1 MRYAGLAAIALT
13 VIIAVPILLGYG
25 LASDEV
31 EYTKTSE
38 SDVTSI
44 TDALLNNTSDYYIDY
59 SKTNNNSGMLQ
70 RVTTQGDSYYIYQSP
85 DYVSVGS
92 NYTSIPAYETTSH
105 TSTPSGTVLHTLT
118 ESIATSTPENPAAT
132 IGYGLGENPSDYWS
146 KCGEIDVVYGYHNNY
161 TQYVNITSSST
172 PIQVFIDGVT
182 NTNYYPYEDEA
193 NGIVA
198 DSITS
203 AWDSETDT
211 YTFTVGNAH
220 YTGKWAY
227 ICCYRNGTGLW
238 NEYDFD
244 TINPTDNGTSVDDWT
259 FTMDDTS
266 VVKLTYFDDSVEYKI
281 GTTVSHTANYTIV
294 DDDVVGQTKSV
305 GISHLNSCVLEYYTR
320 TSSSYADPSYGWYNA
335 ESSYSTYYNAWY
347 NTYQNARLTFYAHF
361 EGNGQTYFYDGFEA
375 TNYIV
380 SIQRLGG
387 NVYVIASDT
396 TVYDLGNYEYVQIL
410 FDTLEDEVT
419 VNGISAMPSFGA
431 SANTLNSITMD
442 YDYNDYIELLKIVDQ
457 FSTITESADYY
468 TTTGNT
474 VTIGFDYIHP
484 IHSFLLTNE
493 DGDNVTSGWTAAL
506 STEDYQTATFTAT
519 SLTTGRYTLTI
530 YGPQIGSES
539 VTIYVNPTSYSTS
552 PIAYRVDNAYIV
564 AGDYPSTVDYTLD
577 IWSLFP
583 NDTVQRIYINSIGVY
598 GDSISIASRNY
609 TVTNGTITIT
619 DIETGKTFNVKLLK
633 SMIMLESDGDGQYT
647 AYINGRPIAETS
659 TQPTV
664 YFGGEWSLTATRTTL
679 DEETALKSSWT
690 PGEFALDENGFV
702 LAMVLTAVAVFV
714 VLGMT
719 GARSGA
725 KVGLL
730 ALICGG
736 ACAVGLIIL

>member
-38 SDVTSI
+38 SDVTTI
-44 TDALLNNTSDYYIDY
+44 TDAMLNNTSDYYIDY

-70 RVTTQGDSYYIYQSP
+70 RVTAQGDSYYFYQSP
-85 DYVSVGS
+85 DYVSTGT
-92 NYTSIPAYETTSH
+92 NYTSIPAYVTTAH
-105 TSTPSGTVLHTLT
+105 TSTPSGTVLHTVT
-118 ESIATSTPENPAAT
+118 EAIATSTPENPASV
-132 IGYGLGENPSDYWS
+132 IGYGLGENPTDYWT
-146 KCGEIDVVYGYHNNY
+146 KCGEIDIVYGYHNHY
-161 TQYVNITSSST
+161 TQYVNITSSNS
-172 PIQVFIDGVT
+172 IMVFIDGVT
-182 NTNYYPYEDEA
+182 DTDYYPYEADA
-193 NGIVA
+193 NGISA

-211 YTFTVGNAH
+211 YTFTVNGTE

-238 NEYDFD
+238 NEYDFN
-244 TINPTDNGTSVDDWT
+244 TIDPTDNGESVPDWT
-259 FTMDDTS
+259 FTMDDAS
-266 VVKLTYFDDSVEYKI
+266 VVKLTYFDDSVEYKV
-281 GTTVSHTANYTIV
+281 GTTVSHTANYTMV
-294 DDDVVGQTKSV
+294 GDEVVGKTKSV
-305 GISHLNSCVLEYYTR
+305 GISHLNSCALAYYTR

-335 ESSYSTYYNAWY
+335 ESTYQTYYNAWY

-380 SIQRLGG
+380 SVQRIDG

-396 TVYDLGNYEYVQIL
+396 TVYDLGSYEYVQIL
-410 FDTLEDEVT
+410 FDTIEDEVI

-431 SANTLNSITMD
+431 TPNTLNSITAD
-442 YDYNDYIELLKIVDQ
+442 YEYNGYIELLKIVDQ
-457 FSTITESADYY
+457 FSTITESAEYY
-468 TTTGNT
+468 TTTGNS
-474 VTIGFDYIHP
+474 VTIGFNVARPNYV
-484 IHSFLLTNE
+484 FGLKNE
-493 DGDNVTSGWTAAL
+493 EGENVTSGWSATL
-506 STEDYQTATFTAT
+506 STEDYKTATFTAT
-519 SLTTGRYTLTI
+519 SLATGRYTFTI
-530 YGPQIGSES
+530 GGPQLGTES

-577 IWSLFP
+577 IWTLFP
-583 NDTVQRIYINSIGVY
+583 NDTVQRIYLNSIGVY
-598 GDSISIASRNY
+598 GDSISIGLHNY
-609 TVTNGTITIT
+609 TVTNGTINIR
-619 DIETGKTFNVKLLK
+619 DIDTGNTFNVKLLK
-633 SMIMLESDGDGQYT
+633 SMIALESDGNGQYSLYVNNIHIGD
-647 AYINGRPIAETS
+647 AGIK
-659 TQPTV
+659 PTI

-679 DEETALKSSWT
+679 NEETALKSDWT
-690 PGEFALDENGFV
+690 PGEFALDTDGFV

-736 ACAVGLIIL
+736 AAIVGLTII